1 MAQLVAMPKKALE
14 TKVWIILWPSTVTD
28 HDKTI
33 LKEVEENIVIAR
45 DQVVKAAGKFTQE
58 SAVRKTLETTE
69 ETLGNLIASRIAPD
83 SYHLGVNDNGRLFLA
98 SNVDIRDSRCKSR
111 IIRRQCACTCQYDKY
126 VIMKFY

>member
-1 MAQLVAMPKKALE
+1 MAKLVAMPKKALE

-33 LKEVEENIVIAR
+33 FKEVEEKIVIAR

-58 SAVRKTLETTE
+58 SAVRKTLEMTE
-69 ETLGNLIASRIAPD
+69 ETLGNLIASMTPE
-83 SYHLGVNDNGRLFLA
+83 SYYLGVNDNGQLFLA

-111 IIRRQCACTCQYDKY
+111 ITRRQCACTCQYDKY